1 MNGLSKLLDREC
13 RRHVV
18 RKSAVVALAA
28 GLWVLAAGCEQSG
41 EAGGPTAAPVADRA
55 GAPAAAAVVDT
66 AGSQTPPVV
75 SAPQSPLRVVF
86 DPPALDF
93 GIIPPG
99 VDMTGTIAIRN
110 LGRDPVKIIQMKPT
124 CKCTTLNDLVG
135 TVIEPGGEV
144 ELTTELKGRAIAGGR
159 KAAVRFIFEGYQD
172 FLSVD
177 IRAEVALPVRASPAI
192 FNLASGATS
201 GHVVVASLDGRPFN
215 ILGANRTPPRY
226 VEFDPDIDE
235 PRSSYVIE
243 WDLAQELEAR
253 KLPHWWVI
261 ETDHPDCPL
270 VDSWVRHPLTIERP
284 PRERKWRV
292 AERRILLGVTEP
304 GQAAEFTV
312 EITDIGT
319 GAIHSV
325 RSLSPEL
332 EAELLDFK
340 RTKTVG
346 SCTVRITPTAGHQG
360 VFQGPVEFMGSTYTH
375 AIDVVGK
382 VAP

>member
-1 MNGLSKLLDREC
+1 MYGLSMRLDRGF
-13 RRHVV
+13 RRNAV
-18 RKSAVVALAA
+18 RKSAMAALAA
-28 GLWVLAAGCEQSG
+28 GLMVSAAGCEQTG
-41 EAGGPTAAPVADRA
+41 EAGPPKPGEP
-55 GAPAAAAVVDT
+55 AVV
-66 AGSQTPPVV
+66 SHTPPVV
-75 SAPQSPLRVVF
+75 SAPKSPLRIVF

-99 VDMTGTIAIRN
+99 VNKTGTIAIRN
-110 LGRDPVKIIQMKPT
+110 LGRDPVKIIQAKPT
-124 CKCTTLNDLVG
+124 CKCTTLSDLVG
-135 TVIEPGGEV
+135 SVIEPGGEV

-172 FLSVD
+172 VLSVD

-192 FNLASGATS
+192 FNLASGATT

-215 ILGANRTPPRY
+215 ILGANREPPRY

-235 PRSSYVIE
+235 PRNSYVIE
-243 WDLAQELEAR
+243 WDLAQELQDE

-270 VDSWVRHPLTIERP
+270 VDSWVRHPLTIEKPLRA
-284 PRERKWRV
+284 RKWRV

-304 GQAAEFTV
+304 GQPAEFTV
-312 EITDIGT
+312 EITDIGVN
-319 GAIHSV
+319 AIHAV

-340 RTKTVG
+340 RTKTLG
-346 SCTVRITPTAGHQG
+346 LCTVRITPTAGLYG
-360 VFQGPVEFMGSTYTH
+360 VYQGPVEFMGSTYTH

>member
-1 MNGLSKLLDREC
+1 M
-13 RRHVV
+13 
-18 RKSAVVALAA
+18 AALAA
-28 GLWVLAAGCEQSG
+28 GLWVSAAGCEQSG
-41 EAGGPTAAPVADRA
+41 EAGPPKPGE
-55 GAPAAAAVVDT
+55 PA
-66 AGSQTPPVV
+66 SESHTPPVV
-75 SAPQSPLRVVF
+75 SAPTSPLRIAF

-99 VDMTGTIAIRN
+99 VNKTGTIAIRN
-110 LGRDPVKIIQMKPT
+110 LGRDPVKILQVKPT
-124 CKCTTLNDLVG
+124 CKCTTLSNLVG
-135 TVIEPGGEV
+135 RVIDPGGAAEM
-144 ELTTELKGRAIAGGR
+144 TTELKGRTIAGGR

-172 FLSVD
+172 VLSVD

-201 GHVVVASLDGRPFN
+201 GHVVVSSLDGRPFT
-215 ILGANRTPPRY
+215 ILGANRMPPRY

-235 PRSSYVIE
+235 PRNSYVLE
-243 WDLAQELEAR
+243 WELAQELEAQ

-261 ETDHPDCPL
+261 ETDHPECPL
-270 VDSWVRHPLTIERP
+270 VDSWVRHPTTIESPNRA
-284 PRERKWRV
+284 RKWRV
-292 AERRILLGVTEP
+292 AERRILLEVTEP
-304 GQAAEFTV
+304 GQPAEFDV
-312 EITDIGT
+312 EITDIGVD
-319 GAIHSV
+319 AIHSV

-346 SCTVRITPTAGHQG
+346 SCTVRITPRAGLHGVYQG
-360 VFQGPVEFMGSTYTH
+360 SVEFMASTYTH